1 MIKNINKR
9 NQGILYIISA
19 AFFFALMNLFVKL
32 SGEAPLMQKC
42 FFRNIVA
49 LFASAFVIG
58 KMIKNKEDIKVPKGN
73 YKYLFIRAFS
83 GTAGL
88 ICNFYAIDHLNISD
102 ASMLNKLSPFFATIF
117 SIFVLKEVANKI
129 EWTAIILAFTGA
141 LFVVKPSFNLDSI
154 PACIG
159 VLSGLGAG
167 LAYAYVR
174 KLSKNGVK
182 GPVIVF
188 AFSAFSCIICLPKI
202 IFDYTYMSFSQIA
215 FLILAGV
222 AATGGQ
228 FSITAAYSKAAAK
241 EISVFDYTQV
251 IFAALLGFVFLEQI
265 PDTFSVIGYVII
277 IGVAIFKWLYNMKID
292 SKANT

>member
-1 MIKNINKR
+1 MIKNISKR
-9 NQGILYIISA
+9 NQGIICIISA

-49 LFASAFVIG
+49 LFSSLFIIG
-58 KMIKNKEDIKVPKGN
+58 RMVKNKEDIKVPKGN
-73 YKYLFIRAFS
+73 FKYLFIRAFS

-88 ICNFYAIDHLNISD
+88 MCNFYAIDNLNISD

-129 EWTAIILAFTGA
+129 EWSAIILAFTGA
-141 LFVVKPSFNLDSI
+141 LFVVKPSFNLDSF
-154 PACIG
+154 PAVIG

-182 GPVIVF
+182 GPIIVF
-188 AFSAFSCIICLPKI
+188 AFSLFSCAITLPKI
-202 IFDYTYMSFSQIA
+202 LFDYTYMAPRKII
-215 FLILAGV
+215 FLLLAGI

-228 FSITAAYSKAAAK
+228 FSITAAYAKAPAK

-251 IFAALLGFVFLEQI
+251 VFAALLGFTFLGEM
-265 PDTFSVIGYVII
+265 PDIFSVIGYIII
-277 IGVAIFKWLYNMKID
+277 IGVAIFKWLYNMKED
-292 SKANT
+292 NRSN

>member
-1 MIKNINKR
+1 MIKNISKR
-9 NQGILYIISA
+9 NQGIICIISA

-49 LFASAFVIG
+49 LFSSLFIIG
-58 KMIKNKEDIKVPKGN
+58 RMVKNKEDIKVPKGN
-73 YKYLFIRAFS
+73 FKYLFIRAFS

-88 ICNFYAIDHLNISD
+88 MCNFYAIDNLNISD

-129 EWTAIILAFTGA
+129 EWSAIILAFTGA
-141 LFVVKPSFNLDSI
+141 LFVVKPSFNLDSF
-154 PACIG
+154 PAVIG

-182 GPVIVF
+182 GPIIVF
-188 AFSAFSCIICLPKI
+188 AFSLFSCAITLPKI
-202 IFDYTYMSFSQIA
+202 LFDYTYMAPRQII
-215 FLILAGV
+215 FLLLAGI

-228 FSITAAYSKAAAK
+228 FSITAAYAKAPAK

-251 IFAALLGFVFLEQI
+251 VFAALLGFTFLGEM
-265 PDTFSVIGYVII
+265 PDIFSVIGYIII
-277 IGVAIFKWLYNMKID
+277 IGVAIFKWLYNMKED
-292 SKANT
+292 NRSN

>member
-1 MIKNINKR
+1 MIKNISKR
-9 NQGILYIISA
+9 NQGIICIISA

-49 LFASAFVIG
+49 LFSSLFVIG
-58 KMIKNKEDIKVPKGN
+58 RMVKNKEDIKVPKGN
-73 YKYLFIRAFS
+73 FKYLFIRAFS

-88 ICNFYAIDHLNISD
+88 MCNFYAIDNLNISD

-129 EWTAIILAFTGA
+129 EWSAIILAFTGA
-141 LFVVKPSFNLDSI
+141 LFVVKPSFNLDSF
-154 PACIG
+154 PAAIG

-182 GPVIVF
+182 GPIIVF
-188 AFSAFSCIICLPKI
+188 AFSLFSCAITLPKI
-202 IFDYTYMSFSQIA
+202 LFDYTYMAPRQII
-215 FLILAGV
+215 FLLLAGI

-228 FSITAAYSKAAAK
+228 FSITAAYAKAPAK

-251 IFAALLGFVFLEQI
+251 VFAALLGFTFLGEM
-265 PDTFSVIGYVII
+265 PDIFSVIGYIII
-277 IGVAIFKWLYNMKID
+277 IGVAIFKWLYNMKED
-292 SKANT
+292 NRSN

>member
-1 MIKNINKR
+1 MIKNISKR
-9 NQGILYIISA
+9 NQGIICIISA

-49 LFASAFVIG
+49 LFSSLFIIG
-58 KMIKNKEDIKVPKGN
+58 RMVKNKEDIKVPKGN
-73 YKYLFIRAFS
+73 FKYLFIRAFS

-88 ICNFYAIDHLNISD
+88 MCNFYAIDNLNISD

-129 EWTAIILAFTGA
+129 EWLAIILAFTGA
-141 LFVVKPSFNLDSI
+141 LFVVKPSFNLDSF
-154 PACIG
+154 PAVIG

-182 GPVIVF
+182 GPIIVF
-188 AFSAFSCIICLPKI
+188 AFSLFSCAITLPKI
-202 IFDYTYMSFSQIA
+202 LFDYTYMAPGQII
-215 FLILAGV
+215 FLLLAGI

-228 FSITAAYSKAAAK
+228 FSITAAYAKAPAK

-251 IFAALLGFVFLEQI
+251 VFAALLGFTFLGEM
-265 PDTFSVIGYVII
+265 PDIFSVIGYIII
-277 IGVAIFKWLYNMKID
+277 IGVAIFKWLYNMKED
-292 SKANT
+292 NRSN

>member
-1 MIKNINKR
+1 MIKNISKR
-9 NQGILYIISA
+9 NQGIICIISA

-49 LFASAFVIG
+49 LFSSLFIIG
-58 KMIKNKEDIKVPKGN
+58 RMVKNKEDIKVPKGN
-73 YKYLFIRAFS
+73 FKYLFIRAFS

-88 ICNFYAIDHLNISD
+88 MCNFYAIDNLNISD

-129 EWTAIILAFTGA
+129 EWSAIILAFTGA
-141 LFVVKPSFNLDSI
+141 LFVVKPSFNLDSF
-154 PACIG
+154 PAVIG
-159 VLSGLGAG
+159 VFSGLGAG

-182 GPVIVF
+182 GPIIVF
-188 AFSAFSCIICLPKI
+188 AFSLFSCAITLPKI
-202 IFDYTYMSFSQIA
+202 LFDYTYMAPRQII
-215 FLILAGV
+215 FLLLAGI

-228 FSITAAYSKAAAK
+228 FSITAAYAKAPAK

-251 IFAALLGFVFLEQI
+251 VFAALLGFTFLGEM
-265 PDTFSVIGYVII
+265 PDIFSVIGYIII
-277 IGVAIFKWLYNMKID
+277 IGVAIFKWLYNMKED
-292 SKANT
+292 NRSN

>member
-1 MIKNINKR
+1 MIKNISKR
-9 NQGILYIISA
+9 NQGIICIISA
-19 AFFFALMNLFVKL
+19 EFFFALMNLFVKL

-49 LFASAFVIG
+49 LFSSLFIIG
-58 KMIKNKEDIKVPKGN
+58 RMVKNKEDIKVPKGN
-73 YKYLFIRAFS
+73 FKYLFIRAFS

-88 ICNFYAIDHLNISD
+88 MCNFYAIDNLNISD

-129 EWTAIILAFTGA
+129 EWSAIILAFTGA
-141 LFVVKPSFNLDSI
+141 LFVVKPSFNLDSF
-154 PACIG
+154 PAVIG

-182 GPVIVF
+182 GPIIVF
-188 AFSAFSCIICLPKI
+188 AFSLFSCAITLPKI
-202 IFDYTYMSFSQIA
+202 LFDYTYMAPRQII
-215 FLILAGV
+215 FLLLAGI

-228 FSITAAYSKAAAK
+228 FSITAADAKAPAK

-251 IFAALLGFVFLEQI
+251 VFAALLGFTFLGEM
-265 PDTFSVIGYVII
+265 PDIFSVIGYIII
-277 IGVAIFKWLYNMKID
+277 IGVAIFKWLYNMKED
-292 SKANT
+292 NRSN

>member
-1 MIKNINKR
+1 MIKNISKR
-9 NQGILYIISA
+9 NQGIICIISA

-49 LFASAFVIG
+49 LFSSLFIIG
-58 KMIKNKEDIKVPKGN
+58 RMVKNKEDIKVPKGN
-73 YKYLFIRAFS
+73 FKYLFIRAFS

-88 ICNFYAIDHLNISD
+88 MCNFYAIDNLNISD

-129 EWTAIILAFTGA
+129 EWSAIILAFTGA
-141 LFVVKPSFNLDSI
+141 LFVVKPSFNLDSF
-154 PACIG
+154 PAVIG
-159 VLSGLGAG
+159 VFSGLGAG

-182 GPVIVF
+182 GPIIVF
-188 AFSAFSCIICLPKI
+188 AFSLFSCAITLPKI
-202 IFDYTYMSFSQIA
+202 LFDYTYMAPRQII
-215 FLILAGV
+215 FLLLAGI

-228 FSITAAYSKAAAK
+228 FSITAAYAKAPAK

-251 IFAALLGFVFLEQI
+251 VFAALLGFTFLGEM
-265 PDTFSVIGYVII
+265 PDVFSVIGYIII
-277 IGVAIFKWLYNMKID
+277 IGVAIFKWLYNMKED
-292 SKANT
+292 NRSN

>member
-1 MIKNINKR
+1 MIKNISKR
-9 NQGILYIISA
+9 NQGIICIISA

-49 LFASAFVIG
+49 LFSSLFIIG
-58 KMIKNKEDIKVPKGN
+58 RMVKNKEDIKVPKGN
-73 YKYLFIRAFS
+73 FKYLFIRAFS

-88 ICNFYAIDHLNISD
+88 MCNFYAIDNLNISD

-129 EWTAIILAFTGA
+129 EWSAIILAFTGA
-141 LFVVKPSFNLDSI
+141 LFVVKPSFNLDSF
-154 PACIG
+154 PAVIG
-159 VLSGLGAG
+159 VFSGLGAG

-182 GPVIVF
+182 GPIIVF
-188 AFSAFSCIICLPKI
+188 AFSLFSCAITLPKI
-202 IFDYTYMSFSQIA
+202 LFDYTYMAPRQII
-215 FLILAGV
+215 FLLLAGI

-228 FSITAAYSKAAAK
+228 FSITAAYAKAPAK

-251 IFAALLGFVFLEQI
+251 VFAALLGFTFLGEM
-265 PDTFSVIGYVII
+265 PEVFSVIGYIII
-277 IGVAIFKWLYNMKID
+277 IGVAIFKWLYNMKED
-292 SKANT
+292 NRSN